1 MPPSP
6 EPGDL
11 IALEIRLLD
20 RTEAGY
26 PVEMTLTNTQQ
37 VFRGQLAAS
46 VLPWNATGDARAD
59 GQRLFT
65 ALFTSADLIKGWG
78 VAQGK
83 SKQKR
88 LRLRIDPLELHA
100 LPWELLCDEID
111 LLAAD
116 ADTPFSRYLAVSR
129 EWGAAIDERPIRVLA
144 VISNP
149 IDLEEKYGL
158 PQADVDLETQALK
171 AAIGAAAQLDFLAAP
186 ITLDRLEA
194 ELRKGYHVL
203 HFIGHGAFNARTKQA
218 ALYMQDA
225 AGNAQRVLD
234 ADFAGMLNRLQTPPH
249 LVVLAAC
256 QSAQQST
263 SAAFTGLGPQLVQI
277 GLPAVIA
284 MQENVTVVTARQFAA
299 TFYQRLL
306 EHGTVDLAM
315 NEARGT
321 LITNGRFDAA
331 VPVLF
336 MRLPDGRLWGTDTSK
351 KTKSQKENTTMAEE
365 SKKEQSDKVVVVN
378 QVTNISGGMVMSGGT
393 VSGDATGGDKV
404 TQTGAG
410 SSIDNRITNA
420 GRDAVNTGGGT
431 YIEGGVNIKGSKNV
445 KIGGDSV
452 TGNKIET
459 TGGSKYVGG
468 DDNSVTGWSAKD
480 VENFFVSISQLIDV
494 KRDIDPQ
501 DKPDLKADLKDVQT
515 EVAKG
520 EDADESF
527 LERRLRSIKR
537 MAPDIL
543 ETIATTLA
551 DPKAG
556 LAMVIRK
563 VMIKAKAG
571 A

>member
-1 MPPSP
+1 MPLSP
-6 EPGDL
+6 ESVEP
-11 IALEIRLLD
+11 IAVEIRLLD
-20 RTEAGY
+20 RTETGY
-26 PVEMTLTNTQQ
+26 PIEMTLTNTQQ

-46 VLPWNATGDARAD
+46 VLPWAATGDARAD

-83 SKQKR
+83 SRQKR
-88 LRLRIDPLELHA
+88 LRLRIDPLDLHT
-100 LPWELLCDEID
+100 LPWELLRDEID

-129 EWGAAIDERPIRVLA
+129 EWGTEIDDRPIRVLA
-144 VISNP
+144 AISNP
-149 IDLEEKYGL
+149 IDLGAKYGL
-158 PQADVDLETQALK
+158 PPADVELETQALQD
-171 AAIGAAAQLDFLAAP
+171 AIGPAAQLDFLAAP
-186 ITLDRLEA
+186 VTLDRLEA
-194 ELRKGYHVL
+194 ELRKGYHIL
-203 HFIGHGAFNARTKQA
+203 HFIGHGAFSAKSKQA

-234 ADFAGMLNRLQTPPH
+234 ADFAGMLNRLQSPPH

-299 TFYQRLL
+299 VFYQRLL

-336 MRLPDGRLWGTDTSK
+336 MRLPDGQLWSDEAVK
-351 KTKSQKENTTMAEE
+351 KIKPHKESATMAEK
-365 SKKEQSDKVVVVN
+365 STVN
-378 QVTNISGGMVMSGGT
+378 KSGGIDVNVDGNLTISGDLLGRDRHEHEGGNLTIDNSSGGIN
-393 VSGDATGGDKV
+393 
-404 TQTGAG
+404 
-410 SSIDNRITNA
+410 IDRSQKS
-420 GRDAVNTGGGT
+420 VNTGGGT

-452 TGNKIET
+452 TGDKITT

-468 DDNSVTGWSAKD
+468 DDNSVTGWTAKD
-480 VENFFVSISQLIDV
+480 VENFFVRVTQKIDA
-494 KRDIDPQ
+494 
-501 DKPDLKADLKDVQT
+501 KPDLAAPDKEDLKAEVQDLQI

-520 EDADESF
+520 EEANESF
-527 LERRLRSIKR
+527 LERRLRNIKR

-543 ETIATTLA
+543 ETIATILA

-563 VMIKAKAG
+563 VMIKAKAS

>member
-1 MPPSP
+1 MPPSL

-11 IALEIRLLD
+11 IAVEIRLLD

-37 VFRGQLAAS
+37 VFRGRLGAN
-46 VLPWNATGDARAD
+46 VLPWGATGDARTD

-65 ALFTSADLIKGWG
+65 SLFTSADLIKGWG
-78 VAQGK
+78 VAQGR
-83 SKQKR
+83 SKQMR

-129 EWGAAIDERPIRVLA
+129 EWGTAIAVRPIRVLA

-171 AAIGAAAQLDFLAAP
+171 AAIGPAAQLDFLAAP
-186 ITLDRLEA
+186 ITLDRLET
-194 ELRKGYHVL
+194 ELRKGYHIL

-234 ADFAGMLNRLQTPPH
+234 ADFAGMLNRLQAPPR

-321 LITNGRFDAA
+321 LITSGRFDAA

-336 MRLPDGRLWGTDTSK
+336 MRLPDGRLWDV
-351 KTKSQKENTTMAEE
+351 AA
-365 SKKEQSDKVVVVN
+365 SKKERTTMTEETKSTKKTDSAAKQDVHVERDMIGRDRVVQTGSNQGKHVN
-378 QVTNISGGMVMSGGT
+378 Q
-393 VSGDATGGDKV
+393 
-404 TQTGAG
+404 
-410 SSIDNRITNA
+410 
-420 GRDAVNTGGGT
+420 TGGGVF
-431 YIEGGVNIKGSKNV
+431 IDNSGNGGVNI
-445 KIGGDSV
+445 GGNANISGKV
-452 TGNKIET
+452 TGRDDISNERNDVVYGNKTVT

-468 DDNSVTGWSAKD
+468 DDSSVTGWSAKD
-480 VENFFVSISQLIDV
+480 VENFFAKVTQKIDA
-494 KRDIDPQ
+494 KPELAPT
-501 DKPDLKADLKDVQT
+501 DKEDLKAEVQDLQT

-520 EDADESF
+520 EEANESF
-527 LERRLRSIKR
+527 LERRLRNIKR

-543 ETIATTLA
+543 DTIATTLA
-551 DPKAG
+551 SPQAG
-556 LAMVIRK
+556 LASVIRK
-563 VMIKAKAG
+563 VMQKAQADAKA
-571 A
+571 

>member
-6 EPGDL
+6 EPTDL

-26 PVEMTLTNTQQ
+26 PIEMTLTNTQQ
-37 VFRGQLAAS
+37 VFRGQLAAD

-59 GQRLFT
+59 GQRLFD

-83 SKQKR
+83 SKQMR
-88 LRLRIDPLELHA
+88 LRLRIDAVELNA
-100 LPWELLCDEID
+100 LPWELLCDKID

-129 EWGAAIDERPIRVLA
+129 EWGTAIKDRPIRVLA
-144 VISNP
+144 VISGP
-149 IDLEEKYGL
+149 IDLDAKYGL
-158 PQADVDLETQALK
+158 PPADVDLETRALQD
-171 AAIGAAAQLDFLAAP
+171 AIGSAAQLDFLAAP
-186 ITLDRLEA
+186 VTLDRLET
-194 ELRKGYHVL
+194 ELRKGYHIL
-203 HFIGHGAFNARTKQA
+203 HFVGHGAFNVKTKQA
-218 ALYMQDA
+218 ALYLQDA
-225 AGNAQRVLD
+225 TGNAQRVLD
-234 ADFAGMLNRLQTPPH
+234 ADFAGMLNRLQAPPH

-306 EHGTVDLAM
+306 EHGIIDLAM

-321 LITNGRFDAA
+321 LITSGRFDAA

-336 MRLPDGRLWGTDTSK
+336 MRVPDGRLWGIDTAK
-351 KTKSQKENTTMAEE
+351 KTKSQQESTTM
-365 SKKEQSDKVVVVN
+365 SDKGRSGGINFGAGSKVKIGGDAVAGDK
-378 QVTNISGGMVMSGGT
+378 VTNISGDQ
-393 VSGDATGGDKV
+393 VSGNKT
-404 TQTGAG
+404 
-410 SSIDNRITNA
+410 
-420 GRDAVNTGGGT
+420 AVNTGGGA
-431 YIEGGVNIKGSKNV
+431 
-445 KIGGDSV
+445 
-452 TGNKIET
+452 
-459 TGGSKYVGG
+459 YVGG
-468 DDNSVTGWSAKD
+468 NVNVSGGGKFVGRDDNSTGLSAKEVAQLFD
-480 VENFFVSISQLIDV
+480 SIYQKIDA
-494 KRDIDPQ
+494 
-501 DKPDLKADLKDVQT
+501 KPDLKPSDKEDLKADVQDVQA

-520 EDADESF
+520 EEADESF

-556 LAMVIRK
+556 LALVIRK
-563 VMIKAKAG
+563 VMTKAQADAKA
-571 A
+571 

>member
-1 MPPSP
+1 MASLRLHRAPVRFILSLSHTPQLICHFKQKDTLCLLVLNPSIP
-6 EPGDL
+6 

-20 RTEAGY
+20 RAETGY
-26 PVEMTLTNTQQ
+26 PIEMTLTNTQQ

-46 VLPWNATGDARAD
+46 VLPWAATGDARAD

-83 SKQKR
+83 SRQKR

-129 EWGAAIDERPIRVLA
+129 EWGTAIDERPIRILA

-149 IDLEEKYGL
+149 IDLEAKYGL
-158 PQADVDLETQALK
+158 PLADVDLETQALK
-171 AAIGAAAQLDFLAAP
+171 DAIGSAAQLDFLAAP

-194 ELRKGYHVL
+194 ELRKGYHIL

-225 AGNAQRVLD
+225 TGNAQRVLD
-234 ADFAGMLNRLQTPPH
+234 ADFAGMLNRLQAPPH

-336 MRLPDGRLWGTDTSK
+336 MRLPDGRLWNAAAFRNK
-351 KTKSQKENTTMAEE
+351 AQ
-365 SKKEQSDKVVVVN
+365 
-378 QVTNISGGMVMSGGT
+378 
-393 VSGDATGGDKV
+393 DAK
-404 TQTGAG
+404 QT
-410 SSIDNRITNA
+410 
-420 GRDAVNTGGGT
+420 
-431 YIEGGVNIKGSKNV
+431 
-445 KIGGDSV
+445 
-452 TGNKIET
+452 
-459 TGGSKYVGG
+459 
-468 DDNSVTGWSAKD
+468 
-480 VENFFVSISQLIDV
+480 
-494 KRDIDPQ
+494 
-501 DKPDLKADLKDVQT
+501 
-515 EVAKG
+515 
-520 EDADESF
+520 
-527 LERRLRSIKR
+527 
-537 MAPDIL
+537 
-543 ETIATTLA
+543 
-551 DPKAG
+551 
-556 LAMVIRK
+556 
-563 VMIKAKAG
+563 
-571 A
+571 